1 MPSYSSRSSSQ
12 QRLPPAV
19 CSFTHEDVNAFRLQ
33 PLSSVS
39 AAAASAS
46 KAAASTSPLPNL
58 QASAR
63 EKATAR
69 FFSKTESEQHTRRA
83 AQPATSVASQSGVGA
98 IRVPP
103 VAAPR
108 VYASLMPTRLQPNE
122 GGSSGKSDASQQTAS
137 SSPRLGGRASAAGG
151 TNLWPHEA
159 PAALPVAATEYIVA
173 PSLSAAES
181 RQLALWTRSTSVF
194 TTPTT
199 PAHVPTPPFNDAL
212 HRWWRERQTIRL
224 HERHV
229 AALAEQ
235 LSPTLEQAVRG
246 LLTAEERHWQLEVQR
261 QQQRNSGA
269 RSAPAT
275 GSPVPL
281 HKMAA
286 LLQAVQVVL
295 HQTSV
300 SFIEVENNEVAAAKH
315 AGGENRDA
323 GGHGGLASTSSR
335 STEED
340 DDEVEAQQ
348 ALSRAQRREVLEA
361 ALHTERALA
370 EEVKKPASAALSAGA
385 GISIVT
391 LPYDR
396 PVPAPVL
403 RLEAAVSAVLLS
415 NLIEKAE
422 LSTPGMAFAGHLLR
436 QYILPHM
443 YADFA
448 GWIAVRPRLGTLSE
462 QVTHLAALPL
472 RLQQQHY
479 LTDAAAQAQ
488 ADVDYLEGVVKSW
501 TMRAWL
507 RRVTQERQ
515 YLAQQATTERIVAR
529 LHSRIQLQRVFNAWW
544 REAQHGR
551 HLLREAQMEEAYIQF
566 LSESKLSAQR
576 DSRAYVGTAATMAAA
591 LLMCDPHPSPTH
603 TAALW
608 PRDHHQQQQQQEE
621 EGGRGR
627 RYSTP
632 SSREGSSAT
641 GILAS
646 AASTVTGTG
655 SGWTPVPSCSRG
667 TSTQAPLPLPSSR
680 ARYDA
685 RAAKRKG
692 AGHSRIHLSFMRR
705 KARSQAS
712 ANQRQLRGA
721 GAAGADGLHGGSDDA
736 SKDVS
741 GEGGMMERYVVCQV
755 DSEEQHEGTSDE
767 DGAVGGGGTLTQP
780 VYLESHADDIDEEGN
795 SPYHAHAHASPT
807 YTTPDGNASSAR
819 NTATHG
825 AGVVEVPGS
834 PLFLSMLTKLRELD
848 QVNAYLRAELAV
860 QARRLRKVEA
870 ANNGLRERNE
880 QLEDATLQLLREKLE
895 ALNITQEQLMTI
907 NEKNRRLRHFRSR
920 LRAHRHRPWQNT
932 VLRVVGDIC
941 GVSTAAAEDA
951 DEARVRAD
959 RYGTHGSSGDDN
971 DGSEGESSNAPSQ
984 ATKAAVPADAPAGG
998 KGVTATMPVAVR
1010 SMRCRANLSGSES
1023 DEMRLFSRIAPIVL
1037 HSARQLPDAF
1047 LIISDWA
1054 NSCLDDLES
1063 LDDMKDGPLAERFCS
1078 FGEEARS
1085 GVLISRLLYY
1095 LALPRYRTTTSA
1107 AEVERG
1113 GGAVSGM
1120 GTPTGARLDGFDRRR
1135 QLLELHGVQLNPPFP
1150 VYTDCF
1156 GDLLSMPPGERM
1168 CHLLAFA
1175 TELMAGQD
1183 VAAQQQDEKGRTYT
1197 INGANNSGQAS
1208 FVAGLE
1214 VGEAGDGKRGTRVAA
1229 APPPALSAPLPL
1241 HTVVDPYAIV
1251 RGEKSA
1257 VITLIALLYVRFAHP
1272 FNHKSRECAKQER
1285 SALLHLWS
1293 GGQATTAELNGTASD
1308 DVQGAAR
1315 GGGNSGEVG
1324 SALARAP
1331 PPGYSIEDDMLRQLP
1346 TEDKTAWQLF
1356 RERCLPAFGT
1366 QAHPFLLRGGFWPS
1380 VAFESPEL
1388 AAMLS
1393 SLATALRRSLEL
1405 HRWHVTLNCLVPVRT
1420 YGGLSRGVFTGPCA
1434 SASALLLGLHQD
1446 GRESLLIERPL
1457 IRQCVEERQRAF
1469 LAALASGPLGVSAAP
1484 MDDGGAKPAT
1494 QQPQLADLAT
1504 ETESLATS
1512 ITGVWQEDILSL
1524 FVQRATLSAHLALP
1538 VLDLGSWRMLCSDI
1552 GLVSM
1557 ASPDMECLNA
1567 HGAAALRG
1575 RELSSPQ
1582 MPTQP
1587 LAPCPPRLLFQEM
1600 DLEVVT
1606 GVFQRAV
1613 MGVSFARDE
1622 VDPAVLQPARTSRDA
1637 SSQMAPASAGEH
1649 SKAEGGRSQSP
1660 PSLIQQKTLTDIQ
1673 MDMTYASFVVA
1684 LVLLAHRLYPA
1695 CTSGTQASAEAH
1707 MSSSRG
1713 ALGSR
1718 GEHSDSLERGDNE
1731 QLGLAASLPLDDV
1744 RTGRSRPAPSG
1755 RPAYCS
1761 LLEAFRLMMQN
1772 VVLPSSTAR
1781 LQAADPRFTLHQLT
1795 RGVGTQ
1801 AVLQN
1806 CAPALLL
1813 VYQAYSKEIWG
1824 EPGMV
1829 RKDLLRLLRDAMLT
1843 STELSQYLIYDLFS
1857 RCSVVRQANEEVAI
1871 ANRKEIDRLAHAKS
1885 RVSLPRRRS
1894 GYRAVRIVDA
1904 SVGTDSAA
1912 AYTAQRKRAN
1922 ILTFEGFCDLLC
1934 VLCGFK
1940 QPNVFVPF
1948 EERLLAFLHHSLL
1961 RPLVHTVPNLAPL
1974 LSRAQPTGASNSVLV
1989 SSGSISPSSFNNDGI
2004 ITSVGGR
2011 SSSG

>member
-39 AAAASAS
+39 AAAASVS
-46 KAAASTSPLPNL
+46 KAAAFTSPLPDL
-58 QASAR
+58 RASAK
-63 EKATAR
+63 EKAAGR
-69 FFSKTESEQHTRRA
+69 FFSTTEPEQHTRRA
-83 AQPATSVASQSGVGA
+83 AQPSTSVASLSGVEA

-103 VAAPR
+103 SAAPR
-108 VYASLMPTRLQPNE
+108 VYASLMPTRAQPNE
-122 GGSSGKSDASQQTAS
+122 GGNSGKSDASQQTPS

-151 TNLWPHEA
+151 TNLFTHEA
-159 PAALPVAATEYIVA
+159 PVALPVAATEYIVA

-181 RQLALWTRSTSVF
+181 RQLALWTRTTSAF
-194 TTPTT
+194 TTPTM
-199 PAHVPTPPFNDAL
+199 PAHVPMPPFNDAL

-229 AALAEQ
+229 ADLAEQ
-235 LSPTLEQAVRG
+235 LSPTLEKAVRG

-261 QQQRNSGA
+261 QQQRNSVA

-275 GSPVPL
+275 GSPVPP

-295 HQTSV
+295 HQTCV
-300 SFIEVENNEVAAAKH
+300 SFIEAERNEIAAAKQ
-315 AGGENRDA
+315 AGGENRDSR
-323 GGHGGLASTSSR
+323 GHGGLASTSSR
-335 STEED
+335 SAEE

-348 ALSRAQRREVLEA
+348 SLSRVQRREVLEA
-361 ALHTERALA
+361 ALNTERALV

-385 GISIVT
+385 GVSMVT
-391 LPYDR
+391 LPCDR

-448 GWIAVRPRLGTLSE
+448 GWVAVRPQLGTLSE

-479 LTDAAAQAQ
+479 LADAAAQAQ
-488 ADVDYLEGVVKSW
+488 ADVSYLEGVVKSW

-507 RRVTQERQ
+507 RRVIQERQ
-515 YLAQQATTERIVAR
+515 CLAQQATTERIVER

-544 REAQHGR
+544 RETQHGR
-551 HLLREAQMEEAYIQF
+551 QLLREAQMEEAYIQF

-576 DSRAYVGTAATMAAA
+576 DSQAYVGTAATMAAA
-591 LLMCDPHPSPTH
+591 LLMCDPHTSPTH

-608 PRDHHQQQQQQEE
+608 PRDHHQQQRQHKE
-621 EGGRGR
+621 EGERGR
-627 RYSTP
+627 QYSTP

-646 AASTVTGTG
+646 AASTMAGTD
-655 SGWTPVPSCSRG
+655 SGWTPVPSCPRG

-680 ARYDA
+680 ARHDA
-685 RAAKRKG
+685 RAAERKG
-692 AGHSRIHLSFMRR
+692 AGHSRIHLSFIRR

-712 ANQRQLRGA
+712 ANQQQLRGA

-755 DSEEQHEGTSDE
+755 DSEEQHE
-767 DGAVGGGGTLTQP
+767 DGAVDGGGTLTQL

-807 YTTPDGNASSAR
+807 YTTPDGNASLAR

-834 PLFLSMLTKLRELD
+834 PLFLSMLTKLRQLD
-848 QVNAYLRAELAV
+848 QVSAYLRAELAV
-860 QARRLRKVEA
+860 QARRLHKVEA

-895 ALNITQEQLMTI
+895 ALNTTQEQLMTI
-907 NEKNRRLRHFRSR
+907 SEKNRRLRHFRSR

-959 RYGTHGSSGDDN
+959 RYGAQGSSGDDN
-971 DGSEGESSNAPSQ
+971 DGSDGEISNAPSQ
-984 ATKAAVPADAPAGG
+984 ATKTAAPADAPAGG
-998 KGVTATMPVAVR
+998 QAVTATMPVAVR
-1010 SMRCRANLSGSES
+1010 SMRCRADLSGSES

-1037 HSARQLPDAF
+1037 HSACQLPDAF

-1063 LDDMKDGPLAERFCS
+1063 LDDMKDGPLAERFCT

-1120 GTPTGARLDGFDRRR
+1120 GSPIGARLDGFDRRR
-1135 QLLELHGVQLNPPFP
+1135 QLLKLHGVQLNPPFP

-1183 VAAQQQDEKGRTYT
+1183 VAAQQQDENGQTYT
-1197 INGANNSGQAS
+1197 TNGANSSGQAS

-1214 VGEAGDGKRGTRVAA
+1214 VGEEGEGKWGTRVAA

-1293 GGQATTAELNGTASD
+1293 GGQATTAELNGAASD

-1315 GGGNSGEVG
+1315 GGGNSGEVE

-1331 PPGYSIEDDMLRQLP
+1331 PPAYSIEADMLRQLP

-1469 LAALASGPLGVSAAP
+1469 LAALASGPLGVPAAT
-1484 MDDGGAKPAT
+1484 MDDGAAKPAT
-1494 QQPQLADLAT
+1494 QQPQLADPAT

-1512 ITGVWQEDILSL
+1512 ITGVWQEDILTL

-1538 VLDLGSWRMLCSDI
+1538 VLDLGSWRMLCSDL

-1557 ASPDMECLNA
+1557 ASPGTECLNA
-1567 HGAAALRG
+1567 HDAAALR
-1575 RELSSPQ
+1575 RRKSSSQQ
-1582 MPTQP
+1582 MPMQP
-1587 LAPCPPRLLFQEM
+1587 LAPCPPRLLFQAM

-1606 GVFQRAV
+1606 SVFQRAV

-1649 SKAEGGRSQSP
+1649 SKAEGGRSRSP
-1660 PSLIQQKTLTDIQ
+1660 PSLIQQKTLMDIQ
-1673 MDMTYASFVVA
+1673 MDMTYTSFVVA

-1695 CTSGTQASAEAH
+1695 CTSGTQASAEVH
-1707 MSSSRG
+1707 MHSSQG
-1713 ALGSR
+1713 ALGSG

-1731 QLGLAASLPLDDV
+1731 QLGLAASLPLDNV
-1744 RTGRSRPAPSG
+1744 GTGHSRPASSS

-1772 VVLPSSTAR
+1772 VVLPSFTAR
-1781 LQAADPRFTLHQLT
+1781 LQATNPRFILHQLT
-1795 RGVGTQ
+1795 RGVRTQ

-1871 ANRKEIDRLAHAKS
+1871 ANRKEIDRLAQAKS
-1885 RVSLPRRRS
+1885 RVSLSRRRS
-1894 GYRAVRIVDA
+1894 GYRAVRIVDS

-1912 AYTAQRKRAN
+1912 VYTAQRRRAN
-1922 ILTFEGFCDLLC
+1922 VLTFEGFCDLLC

-1948 EERLLAFLHHSLL
+1948 EERLLAFLHRSLL
-1961 RPLVHTVPNLAPL
+1961 RPLVHTVPNLVPL
-1974 LSRAQPTGASNSVLV
+1974 LSRAQSTGASNSVLV
-1989 SSGSISPSSFNNDGI
+1989 SSGSMSPSSFNNDGI

-2011 SSSG
+2011 RSNG